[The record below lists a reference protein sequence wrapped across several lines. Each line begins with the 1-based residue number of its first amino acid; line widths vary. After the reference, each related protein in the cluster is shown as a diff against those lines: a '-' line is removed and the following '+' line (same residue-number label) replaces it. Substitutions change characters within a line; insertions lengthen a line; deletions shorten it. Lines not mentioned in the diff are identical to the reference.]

1 MLGGMD
7 RSRPSEQPAE
17 GPVESA
23 LADALD
29 ELAPTLV
36 EEALDRATR
45 TGRARPLSREDRR
58 TAIAVATIPLLELH
72 GAQVTTRQIA
82 LAAGVAEGTLF
93 RAFDDKVELLM
104 SAAQQV
110 MDPTDAVAAIEALP
124 PTATLADEV
133 TQLAEHLA
141 GNARRLRRVMVAVHG
156 ILTSEEGR
164 RAPAVRTARGA
175 ADEGGHGRFRHGRDA
190 HLRAVSA
197 LSEAAARRL
206 DPFRDD
212 LRVEPEVLV
221 RILLAT
227 TMGQG
232 PPGLA
237 EDAETPTAQIVDVL
251 LHGTAR

>member
-1 MLGGMD
+1 MD
-7 RSRPSEQPAE
+7 ETRRAE
-17 GPVESA
+17 RDLDGPLEHAFAEAVDEAVE
-23 LADALD
+23 
-29 ELAPTLV
+29 V
-36 EEALDRATR
+36 VVRTR
-45 TGRARPLSREDRR
+45 RARPLSREDRR
-58 TAIAVATIPLLELH
+58 AAIATATIPLLERH

-104 SAAQQV
+104 STAQRV
-110 MDPTDAVAAIEALP
+110 IDPTDAVAAIAALP
-124 PTATLADEV
+124 PAGSLAGEV
-133 TQLAEHLA
+133 AQLVEHLA
-141 GNARRLRRVMVAVHG
+141 GMARRFRRVMVAVHG
-156 ILTSEEGR
+156 ILSSEEGQ
-164 RAPAVRTARGA
+164 RAHAVRAARGA
-175 ADEGGHGRFRHGRDA
+175 ADEGGHGRFRHGREA
-190 HLRAVSA
+190 HTRSMAA

-206 DPFRDD
+206 DPFRAE

-237 EDAETPTAQIVDVL
+237 EDAEMPTAQIVDVL